1 MFCLGCVVLKN
12 LGLRSHVPTPQS
24 DFIQCKADH
33 ETKEKF
39 LTALSQLS
47 AIPASGCL
55 PRSELDGRYRSSK
68 GSTKR
73 VKDAAN
79 QFALVARGFEG
90 SGFGY
95 GATQL

>member
-1 MFCLGCVVLKN
+1 MFCLGCVVQK
-12 LGLRSHVPTPQS
+12 GLDLLSHMPTPQS
-24 DFIQCKADH
+24 DFVQCKADH

-47 AIPASGCL
+47 AVPASSRF
-55 PRSELDGRYRSSK
+55 PRSEPDGRYRSSK

>member
-1 MFCLGCVVLKN
+1 MFCLGCVVKKR
-12 LGLRSHVPTPQS
+12 LGLRSRIATLQN
-24 DFIQCKADH
+24 DFVQCKAEN
-33 ETKEKF
+33 ETKEKL

-47 AIPASGCL
+47 VVSVTSSCPG
-55 PRSELDGRYRSSK
+55 SELDCRQRSSK

-79 QFALVARGFEG
+79 QFALVARGLEG

>member
-1 MFCLGCVVLKN
+1 MFCLGCVVQKFV
-12 LGLRSHVPTPQS
+12 GLRSHVPTSQS
-24 DFIQCKADH
+24 DFVQCKADH

-39 LTALSQLS
+39 LTALNQLS
-47 AIPASGCL
+47 VVPISSRL
-55 PRSELDGRYRSSK
+55 SSSELDGLQRSSK
-68 GSTKR
+68 GNTKR
-73 VKDAAN
+73 IKDAAN

>member
-1 MFCLGCVVLKN
+1 MFCLGCVVKKYHDSCL
-12 LGLRSHVPTPQS
+12 HTPACQS
-24 DFIQCKADH
+24 DFVQCKAGS

-47 AIPASGCL
+47 HPVSG
-55 PRSELDGRYRSSK
+55 RSPKSKLDGRQRSSK
-68 GSTKR
+68 GSPKR

-79 QFALVARGFEG
+79 RFVLVARGLEG

-95 GATQL
+95 GATGV